1 MAASKPEPDAN
12 NVSRRNEDVLADPGE
27 GVTDLFLVINTATEN
42 RESTQSYTLHGG
54 SEQNHVNKEVSLA
67 AKTGPQRL
75 VGGKKK
81 KKRQVKTI

>member
-1 MAASKPEPDAN
+1 MAASKSEPDAN
-12 NVSRRNEDVLADPGE
+12 ISRRNEDVLADPGE
-27 GVTDLFLVINTATEN
+27 QMTDLFLVINTATEN

-75 VGGKKK
+75 VGKKRKRKKK
-81 KKRQVKTI
+81 KGR